1 MPYAI
6 WQDVQK
12 GWRPL
17 SVDEQERATDLL
29 ADAAVEIDSVAP
41 LGAPPIAPTPAE
53 LEARKVVSKRMVR
66 RAMAVALDSIGVGS
80 IQQGAGPYQE
90 TRNFTN
96 PAGDLYLTKAD
107 RRLLC
112 VGRQAAFSVAMGTDE
127 QPRHP
132 YGEEWPW

>member
-1 MPYAI
+1 MSFAT
-6 WQDVQK
+6 WEDVQA

-29 ADAAVEIDSVAP
+29 AEAAVEISAIAP
-41 LGAPPIAPTPAE
+41 LTDPPTVTE
-53 LEARKVVSKRMVR
+53 LEVRRVVSKRMVR
-66 RAMAVALDSIGVGS
+66 RAMSVALDALGVES

-107 RRLLC
+107 RRLLG
-112 VGRQAAFSVAMGTDE
+112 VGRQVAGMVDLAPDTG
-127 QPRHP
+127 PGAMP
-132 YGEEWPW
+132 AGWIW